1 MWDDQRDGAGAIPD
15 KGSGEN
21 TGSEMERGWDV

>member
-1 MWDDQRDGAGAIPD
+1 MYGSSIKVWD

-21 TGSEMERGWDV
+21 TGYLLTVIAITSS